1 MSGFAVKRTLYP
13 NISRNFFYIYINDSV
28 CLHMSLTIQ
37 QSRKLKTAGSFILAG
52 VVLGP
57 VFTVFSDG
65 FTSPVPYINAVVIG
79 FSVALLVAILELYVF
94 TGGMRKLK
102 FITVLALRTGLYL
115 VLITIIIFMITVLS
129 RAIRYDVSFAEV
141 LQSEEFQHFVYKG
154 HFSTII
160 VYTLAIAFTV
170 NFTRQMSRK
179 MGQGVL
185 LSFITGKYY
194 RPVQEERI
202 FMFMRIRHS
211 DRIMQKLGHLK
222 SYKFLNDFIYDIT
235 EPVLVHRGE
244 IYQYVDDEIVVS
256 WDMKHGLKNA
266 QCIRT
271 FFEAKRTI
279 YENRE
284 HYYNQYGLVPQLQAG
299 FHCGRV
305 VIGEIGDIKSE
316 IAFYGDIM
324 NTTSR
329 VLAQCNVL
337 NHEILIAAHLMYR
350 LHLPV
355 IYESEACGHI
365 QLKGKEKPLELHTVK
380 EAKVQYL

>member
-1 MSGFAVKRTLYP
+1 
-13 NISRNFFYIYINDSV
+13 
-28 CLHMSLTIQ
+28 MSLTIQ
-37 QSRKLKTAGSFILAG
+37 QRRKLKTAGILIVAG
-52 VVLGP
+52 MLLGP

-65 FTSPVPYINAVVIG
+65 FTSIFPYINAVIIG
-79 FSVALLVAILELYVF
+79 FSIALLVTILELYVF

-102 FITVLALRTGLYL
+102 FITILALRTGLYL
-115 VLITIIIFMITVLS
+115 VLITIIIFLIVVLF
-129 RAIRYDVSFAEV
+129 RALRYDISFSEV
-141 LQSEEFQHFVYKG
+141 LQSEEFQHFVYEG
-154 HFSTII
+154 NFSLII

-170 NFTRQMSRK
+170 NFTRQISRK

-194 RPVQEERI
+194 HPVQQERI

-211 DRIMQKLGHLK
+211 DRIMQKLGHVK

-235 EPVLVHRGE
+235 EPILVHRGE

-256 WDMKHGLKNA
+256 WDMKHGLKKA
-266 QCIRT
+266 QCIRS
-271 FFEAKRTI
+271 FFEAKRAI

-284 HYYNQYGLVPQLQAG
+284 SYYNLYGLVPQLQAG

-329 VLAQCNVL
+329 ILAQCTVL
-337 NHEILIAAHLMYR
+337 NHEILIAAHLMYK
-350 LHLPV
+350 LNLPI
-355 IYESEACGHI
+355 IYESEVYEDI

-380 EAKVQYL
+380 EAKVQYI